1 MQRLGAKTPEVPH
14 HVWILQ
20 MSLRIPLLA
29 MDEGGKLICP
39 EVEKEK
45 ERKKK
50 KKKDKAVRSLKKK
63 SSTAIPFL
71 PSTLIHRPVSKIR
84 VMSNIHN

>member
-50 KKKDKAVRSLKKK
+50 KKKTKL
-63 SSTAIPFL
+63 
-71 PSTLIHRPVSKIR
+71 
-84 VMSNIHN
+84 